1 MAYNYSTPPE
11 QIIRQEDL
19 EIEEI
24 QQDLMKKRL
33 KAQNMHN
40 VTLNQPKKDFFDE
53 FLKFEFNEST
63 FKLIVVTENEQDIL
77 TSPTE
82 NTFNTKKY
90 NQLFYSDVG
99 FDESES
105 ETKLE
110 FSEQQKCCIHST
122 PTPQNSYNDSRKCSI
137 SSDLSVDTVIS
148 PTNIHKGLFSDL
160 QNFSTYSNKRNFE
173 TFWQDYGYSDTS
185 VQSPLIALK
194 KRKLRNVNN
203 GVLENVPRLQ
213 SPVLL
218 TKKS

>member
-110 FSEQQKCCIHST
+110 FSEQQKRCIHST